1 MTRFEKIIA
10 EQQTRK
16 SKLGDWGIYTGN
28 WNSIAPDLKN
38 NGKKLVDDKSIDVVS
53 FLWWIISENSDFQTI
68 ASNLYKSIQF
78 GKNSQFNTGKYIYVI
93 GEKITGKKSKGKPIE
108 FWPVYIVPVT
118 TLEITKS
125 TYNIGKSPV
134 VTIER
139 YETLLKKQN
148 ALTISQKKV
157 DAEAP
162 AAAKKK
168 PTIEKPE
175 VVVQNVIKGTET
187 IDTNNLGKGTP
198 DAKAFQEL
206 LWQYGN
212 KYETQKELPVY
223 TKFAEYRTQ
232 GADGGWD
239 GKIGP
244 ATKNYITFLYA
255 GLKVNTYA
263 ELIKKIRSDLS
274 QVQTES
280 TNYFKGIG
288 MNIKFKD
295 ILREQLLKEQEGF
308 DFSAANA
315 AIGSG
320 ASGNTSATKKKAAK
334 KAAAKKAADK
344 KAAPDADA
352 RLDKIVKANAI
363 VYEAWQDM
371 YNIFT
376 KNPDKYFGKFSSWYN
391 DSEYAAAKWLHNAFL
406 NGWLKNEKNP
416 DKSLYKIRDEMIK
429 DGSTDAQKVVDNI
442 NKLIRIYKFIS
453 ELIEEGRQGYISGGN
468 QQFSYYNT
476 IDKRWYY
483 KTPFK
488 FKWYYM

>member
-1 MTRFEKIIA
+1 MKRFEKIVL
-10 EQQTRK
+10 EQITSK
-16 SKLGDWGIYTGN
+16 SKLGDWGIINDN
-28 WNSIAPDLKN
+28 WESINPKLIDIS
-38 NGKKLVDDKSIDVVS
+38 KKLVNDESINVVS
-53 FLWWIISENSDFQTI
+53 FIWWVINEGTSFKTV
-68 ASNLYKSIQF
+68 ASNLGQSRQY

-93 GEKITGKKSKGKPIE
+93 DEKIDGEKRKRKPIE
-108 FWPVYIVPVT
+108 YFPVYIVPVT
-118 TLEITKS
+118 TSDIPTS
-125 TYNIGKSPV
+125 TYNIGTSPV
-134 VTIER
+134 VSMQQYTKWKATAKAKEKADVEVSAIASVG
-139 YETLLKKQN
+139 KK
-148 ALTISQKKV
+148 
-157 DAEAP
+157 
-162 AAAKKK
+162 
-168 PTIEKPE
+168 KPE

-308 DFSAANA
+308 DFAAANA

-334 KAAAKKAADK
+334 KAAAKNAAAK
-344 KAAPDADA
+344 KAAPEAA
-352 RLDKIVKANAI
+352 VGLDKIVKANAI